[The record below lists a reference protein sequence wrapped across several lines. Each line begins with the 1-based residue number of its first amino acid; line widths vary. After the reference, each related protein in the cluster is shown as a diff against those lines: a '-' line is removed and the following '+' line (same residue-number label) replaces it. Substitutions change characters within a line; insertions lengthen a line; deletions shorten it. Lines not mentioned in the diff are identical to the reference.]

1 MGEFHILSWNV
12 RGLNKRDKQRS
23 LSAFCQ
29 VNKIGLGAFLETK
42 IKGEKVEDMMRSYF
56 NGWSFYK
63 GIINEGR
70 ILLVWKSNILV
81 VDIIQESD
89 QFMHTLIK
97 EVRYN
102 RKYCITFVYGRNTIQ
117 ERYQL
122 WRDLSNLHFP
132 ATAWLLTGD
141 FNSVFNVD
149 DRLGGRPVMAA
160 EVVDAQ
166 GWKALGLA
174 DELRSIG
181 SHYTWTNNQDG
192 GGFGFRPFKFFNM
205 WIDHANFKRTVLESW
220 YKPVQVVGL
229 DRVMVQL
236 KRLAR
241 VLRLFNKQQVGDV
254 ERNFQIA
261 KENYNRAQ
269 IQCQKNP
276 LVAGFQIEEQIAC
289 TELTQ
294 QYKIYDSYLRQRSK
308 VNWLRCGDDNTAFFH
323 ACLKHQKEI
332 NRITSFVSDT
342 GQLVED
348 FDEVVDHFLVHF
360 RNALGSN
367 SKTDVKNAMF
377 SIGFIKSSG
386 PDGYGSGFFKAMWNE
401 IGDDISD
408 AILGFFQHGS
418 LPKGLNNALLTLIPK
433 VPNPT
438 KAVEYRPIAC
448 CNALYKCISNMICS
462 RLNVVLPV
470 LINQNQGAF
479 VKNRLLTHNILI
491 FQDILKG
498 YRRKH
503 ISPRCVMKVDLS
515 KAYDSIDWNCLED
528 ILTAFCFPGLFI
540 KWIMTCLKD
549 FSYSILLNGRIQG
562 CFTGRKGLIQGDP
575 ISPLL
580 FVLIMEYFTRSLIQ
594 ATQDKVFK
602 FHPRCKKLRLASL
615 CFADDLVLFCKGN
628 NSSVQVIQDCFKA
641 FSAVSG
647 LIANLEK
654 SKIYFGELSVTETSE
669 ILKEIQI
676 AEGDFPLKYL
686 GVPLRPTKW
695 QAGDCDVLLGIR
707 AFWMSIFMLPK
718 KIIAE
723 IDHLC
728 RKFLWGSSG
737 RNDNRS
743 KLHLTNWDQVCLPKQ
758 MGGVGFKDSVKWNM
772 VLLAKYIWA
781 VSTKQDVLWVKWID
795 AIYLKGQWNMVLLAK
810 YIWVVSTKQD
820 VLWVKWIDAIYL
832 KGQSIWD
839 HKLQVDVSWYW
850 RNLIKLSTIIN
861 AEILAKS
868 TVKNKLHT
876 SKLYELLVHKDR
888 VPFFHVV
895 WCNLSMPKH
904 RFILWQATLGH
915 LLTRDNLVKC
925 HLQIISE
932 LCPVCELQQESHDHL
947 FFQCPFSQMVRQR
960 VASWLNWDI
969 WPIHYQEWINWMKG
983 KPKGLQQKLLAAGLA
998 AVVYLVWWNRNQCL
1012 YNHCSFSVNSVFTVL
1027 QNSLCAR
1034 VKNLSSCKLSSKDV
1048 RFLESVNLL

>member
-1 MGEFHILSWNV
+1 
-12 RGLNKRDKQRS
+12 
-23 LSAFCQ
+23 
-29 VNKIGLGAFLETK
+29 
-42 IKGEKVEDMMRSYF
+42 MRSYF

-63 GIINEGR
+63 GDINDGR
-70 ILLVWKSNILV
+70 ILLVWKSNMLV

-97 EVRYN
+97 EVRSN
-102 RKYCITFVYGRNTIQ
+102 RKYCITFVYGKNTIQ

-122 WRDLSNLHFP
+122 WRDLSNLQFP

-141 FNSVFNVD
+141 FNSVFNGD
-149 DRLGGRPVMAA
+149 DRLGGRPVMAT
-160 EVVDAQ
+160 ELIDAQ
-166 GWKALGLA
+166 GWKSLGLA
-174 DELRSIG
+174 NDLRSIG

-192 GGFGFRPFKFFNM
+192 RARIYSKIDHIFKNEEWIDLFPESIVVIKWDIFSDHCYCLIKAVQEVVSGFRPFKFFNM
-205 WIDHANFKRTVLESW
+205 WIEHANFKRIVLESW

-229 DRVMVQL
+229 ERVMVQL
-236 KRLAR
+236 KRLSR

-254 ERNFQIA
+254 DRNFQIA
-261 KENYNRAQ
+261 KERYNRTQ
-269 IQCQKNP
+269 IQCQQNP
-276 LVAGFQIEEQIAC
+276 HVAGFQIEEQIAF
-289 TELTQ
+289 TGLAQ
-294 QYKIYDSYLRQRSK
+294 QYKIYDSYLRQRRK
-308 VNWLRCGDDNTAFFH
+308 VNWIRFGDDNTAFFH
-323 ACLKHQKEI
+323 ACLKQRKEI
-332 NRITSFVSDT
+332 NRIISFVSET
-342 GQLVED
+342 GQFVEN

-360 RNALGSN
+360 RNALGNN
-367 SKTDVKNAMF
+367 SKTLGTIQKDCFIHGNILSLEHQLELIKPFSKKDVKNAMF
-377 SIGFIKSSG
+377 SIGSIKSPD

-401 IGDDISD
+401 IGDGISD

-448 CNALYKCISNMICS
+448 CNALYKCISKMICG
-462 RLNVVLPV
+462 RLNMVLPV

-479 VKNRLLTHNILI
+479 VKDRLLANNILI

-498 YRRKH
+498 
-503 ISPRCVMKVDLS
+503 
-515 KAYDSIDWNCLED
+515 
-528 ILTAFCFPGLFI
+528 
-540 KWIMTCLKD
+540 
-549 FSYSILLNGRIQG
+549 
-562 CFTGRKGLIQGDP
+562 RKGLRQGDP

-602 FHPRCKKLRLASL
+602 FHPRCKKMRLVSL
-615 CFADDLVLFCKGN
+615 CFANDLVLFCKGN
-628 NSSVQVIQDCFKA
+628 NTSVQVIQACFKS
-641 FSAVSG
+641 FSVVSG
-647 LIANLEK
+647 LTANLEK
-654 SKIYFGELSVTETSE
+654 SKIYFGGLSVNETSG
-669 ILKEIQI
+669 ILKDIQI

-695 QAGDCDVLLGIR
+695 QAGDCDGILKKIRLKLFHWSNRHLSFAGKTQLIHSVLLGIK

-718 KIIAE
+718 KVIAE

-758 MGGVGFKDSVKWNM
+758 MGGVGFKNSVK
-772 VLLAKYIWA
+772 
-781 VSTKQDVLWVKWID
+781 
-795 AIYLKGQWNMVLLAK
+795 WNMVLLAK

-839 HKLQVDVSWYW
+839 YKLQVDVSWYW
-850 RNLIKLSTIIN
+850 RKLIKLSTIIN
-861 AEILAKS
+861 AGILAEAS
-868 TVKNKLHT
+868 VKNKLHT
-876 SKLYELLVHKDR
+876 SKLYDLLVHKDR
-888 VPFFHVV
+888 VPFYHVV

-904 RFILWQATLGH
+904 RFILWQATLRN
-915 LLTRDNLVKC
+915 LLTRDNLIKC
-925 HLQIISE
+925 HLQISSE
-932 LCPVCELQQESHDHL
+932 LCPVCELQQECHGHL

-960 VASWLNWDI
+960 VASWLNCVV
-969 WPIHYQEWINWMKG
+969 WPIHYQGWLKWMKG
-983 KPKGLQQKLLAAGLA
+983 KPK
-998 AVVYLVWWNRNQCL
+998 
-1012 YNHCSFSVNSVFTVL
+1012 VFTVL
-1027 QNSLCAR
+1027 QNSLYAR
-1034 VKNLSSCKLSSKDV
+1034 VKNLPRSKLSSKDV